1 MRVIEIEKENLPEI
15 FDIEL
20 GVELFT
26 LEIDY
31 NEAGDFFTVDLYQ
44 YDNPDP
50 LVLGEKLMLNQPLF
64 RDIED
69 GRFPA
74 PTLIPVD
81 PSGKE
86 SRITWENFGV
96 TVFLVVDDGDD
107 NE

>member
-1 MRVIEIEKENLPEI
+1 MSIIEIDKENLPER

-26 LEIDY
+26 MEVDY
-31 NEAGDFFTVDLYQ
+31 NQTGDFFTVDLYQ
-44 YDNPDP
+44 YDNPEP

-69 GRFPA
+69 SRFPA
-74 PTLIPVD
+74 PTLIPID

-86 SRITWENFGV
+86 NRITWDNFGV
-96 TVFLVVDDGDD
+96 TVFLVVDDGD
-107 NE
+107 E